1 MEQKLKLAS
10 ILLSIGLFSTNAA
23 AFDYVNKLDE
33 TKKMK
38 LISLLVT
45 EDEFNA
51 LNKNPGFKR
60 LLLSARAAITTDS
73 IAKKVSSAE
82 MERLILESRR
92 DVVNPST
99 FESRPLDISSE
110 DFSSRI
116 ESNTDLVRE

>member
-73 IAKKVSSAE
+73 IAKKVNSAE
-82 MERLILESRR
+82 MERLILESR
-92 DVVNPST
+92 S
-99 FESRPLDISSE
+99 LDTNSE
-110 DFSSRI
+110 DFSSYI
-116 ESNTDLVRE
+116 ESNPDIVRE